1 MGDLEVEEPG
11 CGLLDTYRE
20 RDAFS
25 QKALVNLVEST
36 SRMMGPFLLKRSP
49 HFSPNLCGD
58 VVRFYRFSS
67 EKCLRYDIKKTG
79 VSSVVSYV
87 HFLSIRETT
96 QNTAHRR

>member
-11 CGLLDTYRE
+11 CGLLDTYLE

-25 QKALVNLVEST
+25 KKALVNLVEST
-36 SRMMGPFLLKRSP
+36 SRMIRPFLLKRSP

-67 EKCLRYDIKKTG
+67 EKCLRYDINKTG
-79 VSSVVSYV
+79 V
-87 HFLSIRETT
+87 FLRCIICPFPQHPRDYSE
-96 QNTAHRR
+96 HCS